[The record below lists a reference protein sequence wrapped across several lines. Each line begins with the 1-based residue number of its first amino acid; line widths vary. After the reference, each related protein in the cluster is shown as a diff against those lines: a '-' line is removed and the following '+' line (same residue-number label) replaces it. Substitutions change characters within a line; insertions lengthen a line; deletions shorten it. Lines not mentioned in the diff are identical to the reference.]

1 MITNKKFE
9 YKERDMGNGK
19 IIPAHFECYYYW
31 NNKVIACY
39 ESLENVVYLNS
50 RMLDKNVNDF
60 YSKRIQNSKY
70 SEAFDELIEQLQI
83 NDQTK
88 FSEFFDM

>member
-1 MITNKKFE
+1 
-9 YKERDMGNGK
+9 
-19 IIPAHFECYYYW
+19 
-31 NNKVIACY
+31 
-39 ESLENVVYLNS
+39 
-50 RMLDKNVNDF
+50 MLDKNVNDF